1 MSMFP
6 QPVPDIPE
14 DTATIARKV
23 FRKGNPYLIMRDE
36 LGTFFVD
43 DQFEDLYPADGQPAF
58 SPWRLAL
65 VTVMQF
71 AENLSDRQTADAVRA
86 RIDWKYALSLSL
98 DDEGFDHSILC
109 EFRQRLLSNDS
120 SERLLN
126 TMLEAF
132 KERKLLKSRGK
143 QRTDATHVLSA
154 NRLLNRLELIGETL
168 HYALNQ
174 IATVEPDW
182 LKAWTPPIWFDRYGR
197 SFNEYRLP
205 SEDSE
210 RETLAVTI
218 GIDGM
223 TLLNTIYNSMD
234 TPKKLK
240 YLYAIEVL
248 RQVWLQNYWVDD
260 DQVNWRK
267 VKDLPPCSIRLQSP
281 YETDARYA
289 TKRTVAWVGYKAHL
303 TETCDEDVPHLIT
316 HIETTQATTQD
327 VEVVRDIHHDL
338 DQLDCLPAQHIV
350 DMGYSSA
357 GLFIDSQQD
366 YQIDLITPVRDDR
379 SWQFR
384 QKTGFDVAQFEID
397 WTNKQATCP
406 MGKISSSWTSCP
418 PRQGHEV
425 IYIKFRAPDC
435 RECTAKAA
443 CTKAQRRT
451 IAVQTQEIHEF
462 LKQKRLFQETQDFRD
477 LYRQR
482 ASVEGTISQ
491 AAWVLGMRRSRYRG
505 IEKTHLQNVLTATAI
520 NLTRVVNW
528 LTDQPLAE
536 TRTSRFAA
544 LAA

>member
-6 QPVPDIPE
+6 QSVPAIPE
-14 DTATIARKV
+14 NTATIARKV

-36 LGTFFVD
+36 LGTFFID
-43 DQFEDLYPADGQPAF
+43 DRFEDLYPTDGQPAF

-71 AENLSDRQTADAVRA
+71 AENLSDRQAADAVRA
-86 RIDWKYALSLSL
+86 RIDWKYALSLPL
-98 DDEGFDHSILC
+98 DDEGFDYSILC
-109 EFRQRLLSNDS
+109 EFRQRLLSSDR

-126 TMLEAF
+126 TMLEVF

-174 IATVEPDW
+174 IATLEPDW

-205 SEDSE
+205 REESE

-223 TLLNTIYNSMD
+223 SLLKAIYTGID
-234 TPKKLK
+234 TPEELK
-240 YLYAIEVL
+240 SLHAVEVL
-248 RQVWLQNYWVDD
+248 RQVWFQNYWIDD
-260 DQVNWRK
+260 DQVAWRK

-303 TETCDEDVPHLIT
+303 TETCDEERPHLIT
-316 HIETTQATTQD
+316 HIETTPATIQD

-338 DQLDCLPAQHIV
+338 EQLDCLPAQHIA

-384 QKTGFDVAQFEID
+384 QQTGFDVAQFEID
-397 WTNKQATCP
+397 WEKKQTTCP
-406 MGKISSSWTSCP
+406 MGKVSSSWTHCP

-435 RECTAKAA
+435 RECTAKSA

-451 IAVQTQEIHEF
+451 IAVQTQEIHDF
-462 LKQKRLFQETQDFRD
+462 LKQKRAFGKVETTERKVYLSENLPFKKFQI
-477 LYRQR
+477 
-482 ASVEGTISQ
+482 SV
-491 AAWVLGMRRSRYRG
+491 V
-505 IEKTHLQNVLTATAI
+505 
-520 NLTRVVNW
+520 
-528 LTDQPLAE
+528 
-536 TRTSRFAA
+536 
-544 LAA
+544 